1 MLPSQV
7 TLVQASPRHQ
17 ASANE
22 VAFDAISVPANGE
35 ETFTV
40 TYRAEQ
46 AGQAYF
52 TLKLSADTLGEQ
64 PLTKEQAVEITGG
77 R

>member
-1 MLPSQV
+1 M
-7 TLVQASPRHQ
+7 QASPKHQ
-17 ASANE
+17 ASASE
-22 VAFDAISVPANGE
+22 VAFDAVSVPANGE

-40 TYRAEQ
+40 TYRAER